1 MSASTSAGPP
11 GAVEAVVFDLDGVLV
26 DTEPVHLAAT
36 RALIAPA
43 ELTDEVYEQFIGT
56 GGFNRWL
63 AANYEITVEE
73 IHERYSGLVRDEI
86 ERAELGPID
95 GAVELLEA
103 IGGRGV
109 ALAVA
114 SQSSRG
120 TVESTLQSVGLAR
133 YFPVIVTAGEAGR
146 DKPAPDVYL
155 LAAERLGVA
164 PTACIAVEDSVH
176 GIASA
181 SAAGLWVV
189 QSTQASFT
197 PPPQAEAGAVV
208 GSLRDFDVGWLDGR
222 SAGRLGGGGGG

>member
-56 GGFNRWL
+56 GGFDQWL
-63 AANYEITVEE
+63 AATYEITVEE
-73 IHERYSGLVRDEI
+73 IHERHSGLVLEAL
-86 ERAELGPID
+86 ERAGLGPID

-103 IGGRGV
+103 IGERGI

-120 TVESTLQSVGLAR
+120 TVESTLRTVGLAR

-164 PTACIAVEDSVH
+164 PAACIAVEDSVH
-176 GIASA
+176 G
-181 SAAGLWVV
+181 
-189 QSTQASFT
+189 
-197 PPPQAEAGAVV
+197 
-208 GSLRDFDVGWLDGR
+208 
-222 SAGRLGGGGGG
+222 

>member
-1 MSASTSAGPP
+1 VSAAATPRPP
-11 GAVEAVVFDLDGVLV
+11 SDVEAVIFDLDGVLV

-43 ELTDEVYEQFIGT
+43 ELKDEVYERFIGT
-56 GGFNRWL
+56 GGFGQWL
-63 AANYEITVEE
+63 VANYDITDEE
-73 IHERYSGLVRDEI
+73 VHERYSGLVREAL
-86 ERAELGPID
+86 ERAGLEPLD
-95 GAVELLEA
+95 GVIELLEA
-103 IGGRGV
+103 IGERGI

-120 TVESTLQSVGLAR
+120 TVETTLRTVGLVE
-133 YFPVIVTAGEAGR
+133 YFPVITTAGEAGR

-155 LAAERLGVA
+155 LAAERLGVTPA
-164 PTACIAVEDSVH
+164 AGIAVEDSVH

-197 PPPQAEAGAVV
+197 PPPQPRAGAVV
-208 GSLRDFDVGWLDGR
+208 GSLREFDLGWLGG
-222 SAGRLGGGGGG
+222 SAAG